1 MIVQKAESQV
11 PSFRLFRRTT
21 GPMSRLS
28 TTSLTIWTLVALS
41 FFSSLSCAIDLQSA
55 VDQLAFVQNIS
66 QAESDMTTITDE
78 STSQAWAA
86 AYPQLVLFGD
96 SITQGCH
103 STLVPKL
110 SEAYSRRLDVIN
122 RGFSGYNTVYALPIL
137 PLIFPDH
144 PGPQQPR
151 VALMTVFFG

>member
-1 MIVQKAESQV
+1 MSL
-11 PSFRLFRRTT
+11 PSTA
-21 GPMSRLS
+21 
-28 TTSLTIWTLVALS
+28 SLTIWTLVALS
-41 FFSSLSCAIDLQSA
+41 LFSSLSYAVDLQQA
-55 VDQLAFVQNIS
+55 VDRWAFVQNIS
-66 QAESDMTTITDE
+66 QAEPDMTTITNE
-78 STSQAWAA
+78 STSQSRAP

-122 RGFSGYNTVYALPIL
+122 RGFSGYNTLHAVPIL
-137 PLIFPDH
+137 PLIFQDR
-144 PGPQQPR
+144 PGQHQPR